1 MYMTILKIKKWQ
13 GNNRK
18 AKRAIMKK
26 IKYYLNYSLRL
37 ILKDEDSG
45 PEDVEVVELYSGNT
59 GNEK

>member
-1 MYMTILKIKKWQ
+1 
-13 GNNRK
+13 
-18 AKRAIMKK
+18 MKK

-45 PEDVEVVELYSGNT
+45 PEDVEVVELYSGDT